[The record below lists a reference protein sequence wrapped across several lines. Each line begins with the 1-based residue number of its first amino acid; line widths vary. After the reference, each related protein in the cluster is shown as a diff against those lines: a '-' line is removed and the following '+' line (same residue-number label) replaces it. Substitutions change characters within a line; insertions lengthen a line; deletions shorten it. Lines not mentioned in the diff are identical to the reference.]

1 MVPNV
6 TVAMKQKREVG
17 MNIDEQFE
25 SFLAELGV
33 EMEQPDDRR
42 YSGDSIPEISIFQ
55 ASRDHYG
62 VFYRLDI
69 LDQRPELRVM
79 LPVDKGDAKM
89 DIYLVRL
96 GQRSPLNSS
105 FANLAVYEGSGPYE
119 QGREAA
125 LQHLLYAV
133 AEMMKQL
140 FWAGDV
146 QSMSFPPEIEVYPIL
161 VYSEKRTGRRK
172 SR

>member
-1 MVPNV
+1 
-6 TVAMKQKREVG
+6 
-17 MNIDEQFE
+17 MNIHEQFDQ
-25 SFLAELGV
+25 FLAELGV
-33 EMEQPDDRR
+33 EMERPEDRQMAHDF
-42 YSGDSIPEISIFQ
+42 GDSLPEVSIFQ

-69 LDQRPELRVM
+69 IDHLPELRVM
-79 LPVDKGDAKM
+79 LPVDNGDVKM

-96 GQRSPLNSS
+96 SDLSPLNAS
-105 FANLAVYEGSGPYE
+105 FLELSNYQGSAPYE

-140 FWAGDV
+140 FWAGDL
-146 QSMSFPPEIEVYPIL
+146 QRMHFPPEIEVYPL
-161 VYSEKRTGRRK
+161 LLSSEQRPNKRK
-172 SR
+172 WA

>member
-1 MVPNV
+1 
-6 TVAMKQKREVG
+6 

-25 SFLAELGV
+25 SLLANLGV
-33 EMEQPDDRR
+33 EMER
-42 YSGDSIPEISIFQ
+42 PEEKDYNSDAVPEVSIFQ

-69 LDQRPELRVM
+69 IDNKPELRIMV
-79 LPVDKGDAKM
+79 PVDKGDTKM

-96 GQRSPLNSS
+96 SERTPLNACFMNMSG
-105 FANLAVYEGSGPYE
+105 YEGSAAYE
-119 QGREAA
+119 QNREAT

-140 FWAGDV
+140 FWAGDL
-146 QSMSFPPEIEVYPIL
+146 QYMNFPAEIEVYPL
-161 VYSEKRTGRRK
+161 HLYDDKRARRK
-172 SR
+172 

>member
-1 MVPNV
+1 
-6 TVAMKQKREVG
+6 

-25 SFLAELGV
+25 SFLADLGV
-33 EMEQPDDRR
+33 EMERPEDRL

-69 LDQRPELRVM
+69 VEQKPELRVM
-79 LPVDKGDAKM
+79 VPVEKGDAKM

-96 GQRSPLNSS
+96 CEGTPLNNS
-105 FANLAVYEGSGPYE
+105 FRVMSDYEGSNAYE
-119 QGREAA
+119 QGREAT
-125 LQHLLYAV
+125 LQHLLYAI

-140 FWAGDV
+140 FWSGDI
-146 QSMSFPPEIEVYPIL
+146 QSMIFPTEIEVYPIL
-161 VYSEKRTGRRK
+161 IYDERRASRRK
-172 SR
+172 YR